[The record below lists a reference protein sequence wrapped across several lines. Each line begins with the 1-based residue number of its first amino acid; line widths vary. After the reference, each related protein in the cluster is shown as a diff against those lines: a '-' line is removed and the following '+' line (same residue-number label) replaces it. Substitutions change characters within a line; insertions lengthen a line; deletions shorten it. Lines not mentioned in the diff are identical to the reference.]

1 MERELS
7 GREAGFGSCHR
18 LARPSQGCRRNFRAV
33 DVNAAAASTGLAG
46 APVRGLSYRM
56 TGTERQQMSND
67 GLARREAVCPG
78 DVESR

>member
-1 MERELS
+1 
-7 GREAGFGSCHR
+7 
-18 LARPSQGCRRNFRAV
+18 
-33 DVNAAAASTGLAG
+33 VNAAAASTGLAG